1 MSVLALVE
9 VPMLELVGVQ
19 PLIAEEVMSVYLGF
33 ASRTT
38 VLTTLC
44 VEQHQLG
51 CVRTCSV
58 LH

>member
-1 MSVLALVE
+1 MALVE

-19 PLIAEEVMSVYLGF
+19 PLIAEEAGPVYLGF

-38 VLTTLC
+38 VRTTLC

>member
-1 MSVLALVE
+1 LALVE